1 MRQKDRQTKTESLC
15 GLRRNQCDQIERFFD
30 LLGNK
35 FAYKSSQ
42 NILVIFSAILI
53 KTTFCKNDL
62 ASFWTI
68 LIKIGQ
74 LFISSSGHT
83 VRN

>member
-15 GLRRNQCDQIERFFD
+15 GLRRNQCDLIERFFY

-35 FAYKSSQ
+35 FANKSSQ